1 MTDMIERVA
10 AAMWE
15 RTHDGRWDDWGDGQ
29 DESRIIHRDD
39 ARAAIAAMREPTET
53 ACRLLWSPGIESV
66 VARLRFHADRM
77 EEEGHLNAARWM
89 RIAAGDIEILR
100 EDARTIDR
108 DELVALLE
116 NLASVNLSGEACER
130 QAQRMAD
137 GLIAALDRDWGK
149 SND

>member
-1 MTDMIERVA
+1 MIERVA

-29 DESRIIHRDD
+29 DESRIIHRED
-39 ARAAIAAMREPTET
+39 ARAAI
-53 ACRLLWSPGIESV
+53 
-66 VARLRFHADRM
+66 
-77 EEEGHLNAARWM
+77 
-89 RIAAGDIEILR
+89 EILR
-100 EDARTIDR
+100 KDARTIDR

-116 NLASVNLSGEACER
+116 NLASVNLSREACER